1 MKQFILGVAVLL
13 ATIGGIRMAGAQDV
27 QPRPRPERPVETPV
41 AAVET
46 AAVTPA
52 PQPSQAP
59 QPARDPS
66 KGAVT
71 NLPIPRYVSLKT
83 NEGNARRGPSLT
95 HRIDW
100 VFTHAGMPLRI
111 TAEYE
116 HWRRIEDLDGA
127 GGWIHYSL
135 LSGVRTVMV
144 VEDMVELRAK
154 ADRES
159 EAVAQA
165 ERGVIGKVIEC
176 SVEWCRISAGGE
188 KGWLRKTSLWGV
200 DPEEIIE

>member
-1 MKQFILGVAVLL
+1 
-13 ATIGGIRMAGAQDV
+13 MAGAQDV
-27 QPRPRPERPVETPV
+27 QPRPRPERPVEAAAEAV
-41 AAVET
+41 AAAVET

-52 PQPSQAP
+52 PAAAQPVL
-59 QPARDPS
+59 PARDPS

-176 SVEWCRISAGGE
+176 NVDWCRIAAGGE

-200 DPEEIIE
+200 DAEEIIE

>member
-1 MKQFILGVAVLL
+1 MKQFILGMAVLL
-13 ATIGGIRMAGAQDV
+13 GTISGIRMAGAQDV
-27 QPRPRPERPVETPV
+27 QPKPRPDSAV

-46 AAVTPA
+46 AAVVAPA
-52 PQPSQAP
+52 PLPAQVPP
-59 QPARDPS
+59 PARDPS

-116 HWRRIEDLDGA
+116 NWRRIEDQDGA
-127 GGWIHYSL
+127 GGWIHYTL
-135 LSGVRTVMV
+135 LSGVRSVMV
-144 VEDMVELRAK
+144 TEDMVELRAK
-154 ADRES
+154 PDRDS

-165 ERGVIGKVIEC
+165 ERGVVGKILEC

-200 DPEEIIE
+200 DAGETV